1 MTIVPWSRGRQLEWD
16 ATCVDPLCSS
26 NILRSSKAV
35 GAAVE
40 KAVRNKRR
48 DYSSVCSQYW
58 FVAFAVDCLGVWCRS
73 RLVGMDLSQV

>member
-1 MTIVPWSRGRQLEWD
+1 MWDALDVAKDNDSSRVDGVIIVPWSRVSQLAWD

-48 DYSSVCSQYW
+48 DYSSVCSQ
-58 FVAFAVDCLGVWCRS
+58 
-73 RLVGMDLSQV
+73 